1 MQEREAHA
9 DTEERMRRLS
19 AAHSALRTQ
28 SSVLRAQLV
37 EAAEQSFGGMHS
49 CVVRRQTDRSN
60 PAITRPLRPSAVPVV
75 PHRSGGLGVLQDKA
89 SKLDSGGSPHDA
101 QHGSSASADRTPFIL
116 KSSCSFAPA
125 LPSSAGS
132 FRSTPSQVSPPRPHL
147 HRDSAPTSAAGLG
160 ARICT
165 GTRLA

>member
-1 MQEREAHA
+1 
-9 DTEERMRRLS
+9 MRRLS

-75 PHRSGGLGVLQDKA
+75 P
-89 SKLDSGGSPHDA
+89 
-101 QHGSSASADRTPFIL
+101 
-116 KSSCSFAPA
+116 APVGWA
-125 LPSSAGS
+125 
-132 FRSTPSQVSPPRPHL
+132 RR
-147 HRDSAPTSAAGLG
+147 AAGQSVE
-160 ARICT
+160 AR
-165 GTRLA
+165 